1 MGMSWWPDL
10 RVDLTGKLKSSL
22 VRSISNTVLLHSVT
36 DQAQTGR
43 LASVH
48 HPGSKDEL
56 LG

>member
-1 MGMSWWPDL
+1 MSWWPDL
-10 RVDLTGKLKSSL
+10 RVDLTGQLKSSL